1 MSTISVS
8 ITEAAFAV
16 HINPY
21 LSKAKRGYVSRI
33 PLHKI
38 FNYMLYWLV
47 HRLSLASVT
56 DSA

>member
-21 LSKAKRGYVSRI
+21 LSKAKRGYVS
-33 PLHKI
+33 
-38 FNYMLYWLV
+38 
-47 HRLSLASVT
+47 
-56 DSA
+56 